1 MKYKDDIGGFYT
13 VHKPNLRLINQ
24 FKLERCYLIGSTP
37 SYKTWLK
44 WDVGPRSLD
53 HVCNYSP
60 RIGSFPAFTSLIA
73 VNTISLVIFVAA
85 ARTGSSSL
93 NELALQENSSIN
105 SLS

>member
-1 MKYKDDIGGFYT
+1 MLVPAALTMSVTISQGL
-13 VHKPNLRLINQ
+13 V
-24 FKLERCYLIGSTP
+24 
-37 SYKTWLK
+37 
-44 WDVGPRSLD
+44 
-53 HVCNYSP
+53 
-60 RIGSFPAFTSLIA
+60 SFPAFTSLIA

>member
-1 MKYKDDIGGFYT
+1 MLVPAALTMSVPIPQGL
-13 VHKPNLRLINQ
+13 V
-24 FKLERCYLIGSTP
+24 
-37 SYKTWLK
+37 
-44 WDVGPRSLD
+44 
-53 HVCNYSP
+53 
-60 RIGSFPAFTSLIA
+60 SFPAFTSLIA